1 MNLRDAKAHVLADFD
16 AGNAVILKSPPGYG
30 KTDFIQGL
38 LKAVRELYP
47 NENIGF
53 GRAFMATQS
62 SINATG
68 LPWKSER
75 DYGDGKTYTITDP
88 AIPTWF
94 ISTEGKPLNMYDRA
108 LMVFEEWGQGDSD
121 TKKAFAPILLEG
133 GVPGFY
139 LPPGSFR
146 IALTNVDARDGVGK
160 EFDFII
166 GRRKEYTVDGD
177 VDVWIEDFADH
188 PYQYGGKQWQTMPAT
203 KAWAKANPLIMF
215 EAKPEKQGP
224 WCNPRSL
231 CMVDRYLQS
240 IAKQNKGEIPLKDP
254 LIVSGMVGGI
264 GMAATQS
271 FINTLKFRMEL
282 PSYED
287 IVSDPQNTKIP
298 TKADLLML
306 ITYELAGRTQPGDV
320 GPVLAYVSRLPPD
333 LSVTFVSAL
342 LRRDYK
348 NIIQLPPMQAW
359 VNKNASLLSIIV
371 GLSK

>member
-1 MNLRDAKAHVLADFD
+1 MNLRDAERHVMADFD
-16 AGNAVILKSPPGYG
+16 ANNAVILKSPPGYG
-30 KTDFIQGL
+30 KTQFTFKL
-38 LKAVRELYP
+38 LKALQDKYP
-47 NENIGF
+47 MERIGLC
-53 GRAFMATQS
+53 RAFMATQS

-68 LPWKSER
+68 LPWKSEKQF
-75 DYGDGKTYTITDP
+75 GDKVYTVTDP

-94 ISTEGKPLNMYDRA
+94 ISTEGMPAVMYDRV

-139 LPPGSFR
+139 LPEGSPR

-166 GRRKEYTVDGD
+166 GRRKEYTIDGD
-177 VDVWIEDFADH
+177 VDVWIEDFADF
-188 PYQYGGKQWQTMPAT
+188 PYQYGGKPWETMGVT

-231 CMVDRYLQS
+231 CMVDRYLQTL
-240 IAKQNKGEIPLKDP
+240 AKDNKGEIPIKDP
-254 LIVSGMVGGI
+254 QVVSGMVGGI
-264 GMAATQS
+264 GTPAAMS
-271 FINTLKFRMEL
+271 FINTLKFRAEL

-287 IVSDPQNTKIP
+287 IATDPKGTKVP
-298 TKADLLML
+298 TKGDLLML
-306 ITYELAGRTQPGDV
+306 LAYELAGRTKPEDI
-320 GPVLAYVSRLPPD
+320 GPVLEYVQRLPKD
-333 LSVTFVSAL
+333 LSVTFVSSL

-371 GLSK
+371 GLSKR